1 LIKVLIAHPGT
12 QYSHHLVKQIN
23 KQGLLYNF
31 CTGFAIAEKSVFG
44 KLFKLL
50 PSYLSE
56 KINNRFIEA
65 LDGRNLK
72 TQLFVE
78 LNAIRKL
85 NDTNSETIFYKRN
98 KKFQQKISNKLILDS
113 DVVIGF
119 DTSSWL
125 LVERCKELGKPFFLD
140 VSIGHPAS
148 KEHIYNE
155 LKALYP
161 EWQEQIQPKLPKL
174 IAIEKKEI
182 ALADI
187 IVVPSEFVKKT
198 YTDNGVD
205 AARIRVNPFGTSIN
219 MFSTINVKK
228 ISNGKIKFLFFG
240 ALTARKGLP
249 LLLDAWKMIDAS
261 KAELT
266 IAGYGHLP
274 NTVDLPEN
282 VINKGVVNK
291 EDRQELYN
299 NNHVFVFPSNFEGFA
314 QVQIE
319 AATFGLPII
328 GTFNSGATE
337 LVEDGKNGF
346 VVKLNDKYALVNAIN
361 HFINHPNEIHIMG
374 NEIMKKALNYTWDN
388 YGERWVKIITSIQ

>member
-1 LIKVLIAHPGT
+1 MKVLIAHPGT
-12 QYSHHLVKQIN
+12 QYSHHLVKQLN
-23 KQGLLYNF
+23 KHGLLYKF
-31 CTGFAIAEKSVFG
+31 YTGFAIAEKSFVG

-50 PSYLSE
+50 PSYLTE

-65 LDGRNLK
+65 LDGRKLK
-72 TQLFVE
+72 TQPFVE

-85 NDTNSETIFYKRN
+85 NGTNSETVFYKRN
-98 KKFQQKISNKLILDS
+98 KKFQQQISDKQILDS

-125 LVERCKELGKPFFLD
+125 LAERCKELGKPFILD

-155 LKALYP
+155 LKVLYP
-161 EWQEQIQPKLPKL
+161 EWQEQIQPKLAKL

-182 ALADI
+182 RLADI

-205 AARIRVNPFGTSIN
+205 AARIRVNPFGTN
-219 MFSTINVKK
+219 VDTFTTNNVKK
-228 ISNGKIKFLFFG
+228 LTNGKIKFLFFG

-249 LLLDAWKMIDAS
+249 LLLEAWEKIDAN
-261 KAELT
+261 KAELV
-266 IAGYGHLP
+266 IAGYGNLP
-274 NTVDLPEN
+274 DTVELPYN
-282 VINKGVVNK
+282 VINRGVVHK
-291 EDRQELYN
+291 EDRQALFD

-319 AATFGLPII
+319 AAACGLPII
-328 GTFNSGATE
+328 GTFNSGVTE
-337 LVEDGKNGF
+337 LVEDGENGF
-346 VVKLNDKYALVNAIN
+346 VVPLNDKLALVKAIN
-361 HFINHPNEIHIMG
+361 YFIEHPNQIGIMG
-374 NEIMKKALNYTWDN
+374 NKIRKKALNFTWDA
-388 YGERWVKIITSIQ
+388 YGERWKKIITSIK